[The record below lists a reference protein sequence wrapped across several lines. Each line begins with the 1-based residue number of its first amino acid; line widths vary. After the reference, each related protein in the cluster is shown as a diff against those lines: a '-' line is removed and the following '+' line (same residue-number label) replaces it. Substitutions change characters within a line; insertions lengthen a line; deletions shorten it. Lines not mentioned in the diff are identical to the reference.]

1 MSIEFSKV
9 VSVKDAATKA
19 IEVIKLSFEV
29 VYTTTCDSPYEMFKS
44 KLKRLKED
52 SENITDLDVDFYNC
66 VSIAEVKTIINDP
79 AFIPISFIGDDVDAE
94 TRGKSE
100 VIVITGSTYCSA
112 EIWSKYTDNYVK
124 LLLYMIISDIVS
136 HSVDDIELKEYNI
149 IVSDKFRYSLIK
161 R

>member
-66 VSIAEVKTIINDP
+66 VSIAEVKTIINDLR
-79 AFIPISFIGDDVDAE
+79 S
-94 TRGKSE
+94 
-100 VIVITGSTYCSA
+100 Y
-112 EIWSKYTDNYVK
+112 
-124 LLLYMIISDIVS
+124 LY
-136 HSVDDIELKEYNI
+136 HSLVTT
-149 IVSDKFRYSLIK
+149 
-161 R
+161 